1 VGVLFEMCGPGV
13 VSDLVLTSRVLGA
26 DEALTHGIVSRVV
39 PEDKLDAT
47 VREIA
52 EHIAGLPAVTVKMA
66 REVIRHLAV
75 PNIRSSMADEM
86 IYQTFINKSD
96 DIAEL
101 RKARTE
107 DREPRYTGS

>member
-1 VGVLFEMCGPGV
+1 MSARSARTQTPSRTTSSCGGGTGA
-13 VSDLVLTSRVLGA
+13 SRSAGTS
-26 DEALTHGIVSRVV
+26 
-39 PEDKLDAT
+39 

-52 EHIAGLPAVTVKMA
+52 EHIASLPAVTVKMA

-75 PNIRSSMADEM
+75 PAIRSSMSDEM
-86 IYQTFINKSD
+86 IYQTFVNKSD

-101 RKARTE
+101 RAARAE

>member
-1 VGVLFEMCGPGV
+1 M
-13 VSDLVLTSRVLGA
+13 
-26 DEALTHGIVSRVV
+26 
-39 PEDKLDAT
+39 
-47 VREIA
+47 
-52 EHIAGLPAVTVKMA
+52 KMA